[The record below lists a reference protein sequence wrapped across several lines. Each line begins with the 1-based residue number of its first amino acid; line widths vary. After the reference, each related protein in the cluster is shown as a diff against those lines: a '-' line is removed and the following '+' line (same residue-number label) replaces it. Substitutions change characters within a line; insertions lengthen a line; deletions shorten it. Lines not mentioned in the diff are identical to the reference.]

1 MMKQMIFD
9 YLCNLADDPD
19 NPVSNDDVWYCAGF
33 VFDNFDCTEFYA
45 QVDRLTDEYL
55 AKK

>member
-1 MMKQMIFD
+1 MKQMFLD
-9 YLCNLADDPD
+9 YLCDLADDPD
-19 NPVSNDDVWYCAGF
+19 SPVTNDDVWPCHNF
-33 VFDNFDCTEFYA
+33 VFDNFDCTEIYA

>member
-1 MMKQMIFD
+1 MKQIILD
-9 YLCNLADDPD
+9 YLCDLANDPD
-19 NPVSNDDVWYCAGF
+19 NTSVSNDDVWPCANF
-33 VFDNFDCTEFYA
+33 VFDNFNCTEFYA